1 LAQEETTLVCRLID
15 LSAFVSF
22 VFRAEPLQVGTKQ
35 TFMGPTL
42 RWHGA
47 TGALATC
54 STSCHSN
61 RTGLRRWI
69 ALAVAAAVA
78 LVFAALPS
86 TAFVVVP
93 EQHQPSSTG
102 FGVQRSMG
110 RTLCGGLQ
118 SRSRSAPASGHFTGS
133 PLRPEHVLSLTA
145 AAAAVSLLNPRTW
158 TATPTFP
165 VQDYTKRQWT
175 RQYRILGLDNDAP
188 REKVLK
194 AADTLRE
201 KYAGDEEA
209 IERIDRASLL
219 IMTRLMSE
227 SERKRLE
234 RERAEKIKEVL
245 ETPKRLLNRYVLSW
259 IPVSIRDMLE
269 VPTAKIFRKSS
280 GLLGVFAL
288 LGLCVPNMASS
299 FVGLGA
305 AATMGL
311 VYTRGRP
318 EPVKD
323 SQGNVGEVKKIN
335 LKEMGACIALVVASF
350 LLGAGCT
357 AALVELIY
365 ADFQVIFCV
374 STCFILWLVSLF
386 FKVYEAFD

>member
-1 LAQEETTLVCRLID
+1 
-15 LSAFVSF
+15 
-22 VFRAEPLQVGTKQ
+22 
-35 TFMGPTL
+35 MGPTL
-42 RWHGA
+42 RVSCPPAGA
-47 TGALATC
+47 SANQRA
-54 STSCHSN
+54 
-61 RTGLRRWI
+61 GLRRV
-69 ALAVAAAVA
+69 LAPAAAAVA

-86 TAFVVVP
+86 TAFALAP
-93 EQHQPSSTG
+93 AEKQQQPSQAIG
-102 FGVQRSMG
+102 FGVQRS
-110 RTLCGGLQ
+110 TLSGGL
-118 SRSRSAPASGHFTGS
+118 RTRARHSAPSSSGGRGGGHFTGS
-133 PLRPEHVLSLTA
+133 SPLRPEQVLAVTVVA
-145 AAAAVSLLNPRTW
+145 ASVSLLSPRTW

-165 VQDYTKRQWT
+165 VQDYSKRQWT
-175 RQYRILGLDNDAP
+175 RQYRILGLEENAP
-188 REKVLK
+188 REKILK

-227 SERKRLE
+227 NERKQLQQ
-234 RERAEKIKEVL
+234 ERAQKITEVL
-245 ETPKRLLNRYVLSW
+245 ETPKRLLNRYVFSW

-269 VPTAKIFRKSS
+269 MPTAKIFKKSS